1 MGHLPYDVMLK
12 AVLWIIGM
20 ILLIINGIFMLIK
33 GAKNSKEQILR
44 RKLFNAL
51 GIFFLLN
58 LGVILFFIISDF
70 EHDLMGDS
78 NLYLRFL
85 GSAYTIGIL
94 SFLPVIIVGEKFIIP
109 WTNRSISISA
119 IVIIILNAL
128 SLWIFIDFIFIMR
141 YINYIFLIIEAVI
154 IIYVYI
160 YIIKHTEDELKRIAI
175 YTLSFLGI
183 SAIAVVLEMD
193 ALISS
198 GLVSPFISPILFPI
212 GLSLFTITIR
222 KKQAIDVLEL
232 VANYQMTTLDQNFL
246 NRIEQLGFKA
256 KEKIEFIKDMLG
268 LTPLERE
275 NFISQLEK
283 KSDFN
288 L

>member
-1 MGHLPYDVMLK
+1 
-12 AVLWIIGM
+12 
-20 ILLIINGIFMLIK
+20 
-33 GAKNSKEQILR
+33 
-44 RKLFNAL
+44 
-51 GIFFLLN
+51 
-58 LGVILFFIISDF
+58 
-70 EHDLMGDS
+70 
-78 NLYLRFL
+78 
-85 GSAYTIGIL
+85 
-94 SFLPVIIVGEKFIIP
+94 
-109 WTNRSISISA
+109 
-119 IVIIILNAL
+119 
-128 SLWIFIDFIFIMR
+128 MR